1 MRLFFKIIY
10 YYIMNFIN
18 NLYIQIKNVFSDGVF
33 GISLG
38 DLAIIL
44 FSIIISLLVRSVV
57 ARILVNKV
65 KNIVTKT
72 GNKIDDKL
80 FEALVPPF
88 RLLPIVI
95 VFLAITLYFD
105 IESTLGLY
113 FQKINNTLSTVFV
126 FWLIHQALI
135 PFSNVFNKLDKI
147 LTKGLVLWIV
157 RSLKYLIIFLG
168 IVAVLEVWGIKIGPV
183 IAGLGLFGV
192 AVALGAQDL
201 FKNLIS
207 GIMILLEKRFQLGDV
222 ISVPGHTEGT
232 VEHIGFR
239 STLIRKFDSTPI
251 TIPNYIFAEAPILNY
266 TNRNFRRI
274 NWTIGLEYN
283 STLDQIKK
291 LTDSIS
297 SYLSENENFMVNDNY
312 KSYVRLNKFN
322 DSSIDILIVCFTA
335 TRDWDKYLE
344 TKEKLAIE
352 IKRKVEELNL
362 SFAFPSQSI
371 YIEKQ

>member
-1 MRLFFKIIY
+1 
-10 YYIMNFIN
+10 MNFIEN
-18 NLYIQIKNVFSDGVF
+18 FYSQIIRVFSDGVF

-38 DLAIIL
+38 NLLIIFL
-44 FSIIISLLVRSVV
+44 SIIVSLLIRSVV
-57 ARILVNKV
+57 AKVLVNKV
-65 KNIVTKT
+65 KKIVSKT

-80 FEALVPPF
+80 FDALVPPF

-113 FQKINNTLSTVFV
+113 FQKINNTLSTIFV

-135 PFSNVFNKLDKI
+135 PFSNLFEKLEKI
-147 LTKGLVLWIV
+147 LSKGLVLWIV
-157 RSLKYLIIFLG
+157 KSLKYLIIFLG

-207 GIMILLEKRFQLGDV
+207 GIMILLEKRFHIGDV
-222 ISVPGHTEGT
+222 INVPGHTEGT

-266 TNRNFRRI
+266 TNRNYRRI

-283 STLDQIKK
+283 STLDQIK
-291 LTDSIS
+291 TFTESIDSYIS
-297 SYLSENENFMVNDNY
+297 ESDNFMVDENY
-312 KSYVRLNKFN
+312 KSFVRIEKFN
-322 DSSIDILIVCFTA
+322 DSSIDILLICFTS
-335 TRDWDKYLE
+335 TRDWDKYLKI
-344 TKEKLAIE
+344 KEELAIK
-352 IKRKVEELNL
+352 IKENVEKIGLN
-362 SFAFPSQSI
+362 FAFPSQSI
-371 YIEKQ
+371 YIEKTENS

>member
-1 MRLFFKIIY
+1 
-10 YYIMNFIN
+10 MNFIEN
-18 NLYIQIKNVFSDGVF
+18 FYIQIINVFSDGVF

-44 FSIIISLLVRSVV
+44 FSIIISLLLRSFV
-57 ARILVNKV
+57 ARLLVNKV
-65 KNIVTKT
+65 KTVVSKT

-113 FQKINNTLSTVFV
+113 FQKINNTLSTIFV

-135 PFSNVFNKLDKI
+135 PFSNLFNKLDKI

-239 STLIRKFDSTPI
+239 STLIRKFDTTPI

-283 STLDQIKK
+283 STLEQIKK
-291 LTDSIS
+291 LTNSIS
-297 SYLSENENFMVNDNY
+297 LYLADNQNFMVNENY
-312 KSYVRLNKFN
+312 KSFVRLEKFN
-322 DSSIDILIVCFTA
+322 DSSIDILVICFTS
-335 TRDWDKYLE
+335 TKDWDKYLE
-344 TKEKLAIE
+344 IKEELAIE
-352 IKRKVEELNL
+352 IKRKVEELKL

-371 YIEKQ
+371 YIEKN

>member
-1 MRLFFKIIY
+1 
-10 YYIMNFIN
+10 MNFIEN
-18 NLYIQIKNVFSDGVF
+18 FYAQITRVFNDGVF

-38 DLAIIL
+38 DLTIIFVSL
-44 FSIIISLLVRSVV
+44 IIALLIRSIV
-57 ARILVNKV
+57 ARVLVNKV
-65 KNIVTKT
+65 KNIVSKT

-95 VFLAITLYFD
+95 AFLAITLYFD

-113 FQKINNTLSTVFV
+113 FQKINNTLSTIFV

-135 PFSNVFNKLDKI
+135 PFSNLFNKLENI
-147 LTKGLVLWIV
+147 LSKGLVLWIV
-157 RSLKYLIIFLG
+157 KSLKYLIIFLG

-222 ISVPGHTEGT
+222 INVPGHTEGT

-266 TNRNFRRI
+266 SNRNYRRI
-274 NWTIGLEYN
+274 NWTIGLEY
-283 STLDQIKK
+283 SSKLEQIKK
-291 LTDSIS
+291 FNEIIS
-297 SYLSENENFMVNDNY
+297 TYLYESDNFIVNDFY
-312 KSYVRLNKFN
+312 KSFVRLNKFN
-322 DSSIDILIVCFTA
+322 DSSIDIIILCFTS
-335 TRDWDKYLE
+335 TKDWDEYLMI
-344 TKEKLAIE
+344 KEDLAI
-352 IKRKVEELNL
+352 KVKESVESIGLN
-362 SFAFPSQSI
+362 FAFPSQSI
-371 YIEKQ
+371 YIEKNN